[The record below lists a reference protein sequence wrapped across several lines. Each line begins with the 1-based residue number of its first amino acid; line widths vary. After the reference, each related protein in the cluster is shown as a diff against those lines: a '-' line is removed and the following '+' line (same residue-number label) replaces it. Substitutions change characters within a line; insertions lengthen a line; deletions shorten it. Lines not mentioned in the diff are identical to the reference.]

1 MKAEPQKFKTII
13 DINKHGIRRERYAAG
28 EKAVS
33 KMKKKVKHEKK
44 EEAKETNKA

>member
-28 EKAVS
+28 AKAVS
-33 KMKKKVKHEKK
+33 KMKKRNKHEKK
-44 EEAKETNKA
+44 EEEKKE

>member
-28 EKAVS
+28 YPAVS
-33 KMKKKVKHEKK
+33 KMKKKEKK
-44 EEAKETNKA
+44 KNVSHETK